1 MVMRIG
7 GMRRKT
13 RYKLK
18 KEMRQKGKISLTKYF
33 QTFDIG
39 EQVYLLAEPAV
50 QKGMYHPRFYGKSG
64 TISGKRGKCYQVA
77 IKDGAKNKNLLVHPV
92 HLKRDTV

>member
-18 KEMRQKGKISLTKYF
+18 KELRQKGKLSLRRYF
-33 QTFDIG
+33 QAFETGDK
-39 EQVYLLAEPAV
+39 VYLSAEPAV
-50 QKGMYHPRFYGKSG
+50 QKGMYHPRFFGKAG
-64 TISGKRGKCYQVA
+64 TVCGKRGNCYQVA
-77 IKDGAKNKNLLVHPV
+77 ITDGDKDKTLLVHPV
-92 HLKRDTV
+92 HLKRG